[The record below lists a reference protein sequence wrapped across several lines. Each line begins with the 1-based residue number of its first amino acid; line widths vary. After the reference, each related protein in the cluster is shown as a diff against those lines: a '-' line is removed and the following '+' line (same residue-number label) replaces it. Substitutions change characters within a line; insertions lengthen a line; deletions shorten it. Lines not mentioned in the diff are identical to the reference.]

1 MRGVQVVVTG
11 AGGFIGR
18 WLVRELHQRGAR
30 VTAMVRRPNDAAR
43 LFSPEVAL
51 RAGDITRPETLDAA
65 FAGAGIVFHAAGLYR
80 FGLGHSRALRETN
93 LHGTQNVLRAAAKA
107 GVGCLV
113 HLSSA
118 GVLSR
123 ADGLIREED
132 FPPARPRWCAYKA
145 SKWDAEQAVL
155 AASREGLPVRIASI
169 TCPLG
174 AEDTGPTPT
183 GRMVRDYVQGRFLF
197 STNTGLNFVG
207 VRDLARGLV
216 AVAEKGRDGQRYLL
230 GQENLTLTGFL
241 NRLARLSDGTAPRL
255 EIPWPLIAVGGLLGE
270 SAHLWNP
277 REGRRLCLETALQA
291 RRHQFFD
298 VAPAQEALG
307 WMPRQP
313 LDEVLRESL
322 AWFRGW
328 SSSMD
333 RLSPT
338 TEPHVA

>member
-1 MRGVQVVVTG
+1 MQVVVTG

-18 WLVRELHQRGAR
+18 WLVRELHRQGAR
-30 VTAMVRRPNDAAR
+30 VTAMVRRPADAER
-43 LFSPEVAL
+43 LFSPEVTL
-51 RAGDITRPETLDAA
+51 RAGDITRPETLDSA
-65 FAGAGIVFHAAGLYR
+65 FAGAAVVFHAAGLYR
-80 FGLGHSRALRETN
+80 FGLGHRRALGETN
-93 LHGTQNVLRAAAKA
+93 LLGTQHVLRAAAQA
-107 GVGCLV
+107 GVRCLV

-123 ADGLIREED
+123 PEGLIREED
-132 FPPARPRWCAYKA
+132 FPAARPRWCAYKA

-216 AVAEKGRDGQRYLL
+216 AVAEKGRDGRRYLL

-307 WMPRQP
+307 WIPQHP
-313 LDEVLRESL
+313 LDEALRESL
-322 AWFRGW
+322 AWFRSG
-328 SSSMD
+328 SPSVG
-333 RLSPT
+333 RLAT

>member
-18 WLVRELHQRGAR
+18 WLVRELHHRGAR
-30 VTAMVRRPNDAAR
+30 VTAVVRRPGDASR
-43 LFSPEVAL
+43 LFSPDVSL
-51 RAGDITRPETLDAA
+51 RAGDITQPETLDAA

-80 FGLGHSRALRETN
+80 FGLGHSRALGETN
-93 LHGTQNVLRAAAKA
+93 LHGTRHVLRAAAKA

-123 ADGLIREED
+123 SEGLIREED
-132 FPPARPRWCAYKA
+132 FPAARPRWCAYKA

-183 GRMVRDYVQGRFLF
+183 GRMVRDYVRGRFHF
-197 STNTGLNFVG
+197 STDTGLNFIG
-207 VRDLARGLV
+207 VRDLARGLI
-216 AVAEKGRDGQRYLL
+216 AVAENGRNGQRYLL

-241 NRLARLSDGTAPRL
+241 NRLARLSGGTAPSL
-255 EIPWPLIAVGGLLGE
+255 EIPWPLIALGGLLGE
-270 SAHLWNP
+270 SAHLWCP

-307 WMPRQP
+307 WTPQQP
-313 LDEVLRESL
+313 LDEALRESL

-328 SSSMD
+328 SPPVGRMA
-333 RLSPT
+333 PT